1 MRVGLVCPYD
11 WTVPGGVQVHVRD
24 LAVALQRLGHEVSVL
39 APSDDD
45 TDLPPYVVSAGPSF
59 AMAYNG
65 SRAKIAFGPRTTR
78 RVRRWIRQGEFDVLH
93 IHEPLAPSVA
103 ILSCWAARG
112 PIVATWHSSIQRSRA
127 LAAMYPLAQTALEKV
142 SARIAVSEAARQT
155 LVEHMGGDAVLIPN
169 GVDCSRFGTAEP
181 LPGWPGQGG
190 SLFFIGRI
198 DEPRKG
204 LQVLMEALP
213 TIAAARPG
221 VRLLV
226 AGPGDVD
233 EYREALTPDVAQRV
247 TFLGLVSDDDKA
259 RAFRSA
265 DLYVAPNTG
274 GESFGI
280 VLLEAM
286 ASGTPVL
293 ASDLE
298 AFDHVVR
305 GGQAGRL
312 FTNESPED
320 LARVALAMLDDPPGL
335 ARLAEAGRAR
345 ATEFDWVSVA
355 RRIVEVYESVAATG
369 EKVSEDM
376 RGQLV
381 GRLSRLDLGRG
392 EDDRE
397 ES

>member
-1 MRVGLVCPYD
+1 VKVGIVCPYD
-11 WTVPGGVQVHVRD
+11 WSAPGGVQVHVRD

-39 APSDDD
+39 APCDDD
-45 TDLPPYVVSAGPSF
+45 IELPPYVVSAGGAVTLS
-59 AMAYNG
+59 YNG
-65 SRAKIAFGPRTTR
+65 SKAKVAFGPVTTR
-78 RVRRWIRQGEFDVLH
+78 RVRRWIRKGDFDVLH
-93 IHEPLAPSVA
+93 VHEPLSPSVS

-112 PIVATWHSSIQRSRA
+112 PVVATWHSSMQRSRA

-169 GVDCSRFGTAEP
+169 GVDCSAFGGVDP
-181 LPGWPGQGG
+181 LPGWPGEGG
-190 SLFFIGRI
+190 SLLFLGRI

-204 LQVLMEALP
+204 LQVLLEALP
-213 TIAAARPG
+213 AIAERHPQ

-233 EYREALTPDVAQRV
+233 EFRDALAPEVAARV
-247 TFLGLVSDDDKA
+247 DFLGLVSEEVKA
-259 RAFRSA
+259 RAFVST

-293 ASDLE
+293 ASDIE
-298 AFDHVVR
+298 AFRRVVDDGR
-305 GGQAGRL
+305 AGAT
-312 FTNESPED
+312 FVNEDPAD
-320 LARVALAMLDDPPGL
+320 LARVAVRLLDDAAER
-335 ARLAEAGRAR
+335 ARLGREGLLRAR
-345 ATEFDWVSVA
+345 EFDWETVA
-355 RRIVEVYESVAATG
+355 QRVVEVYDAVTVTG
-369 EKVSEDM
+369 EKVSEDF

-381 GRLSRLDLGRG
+381 GRLSRFDRDERG
-392 EDDRE
+392 E
-397 ES
+397 

>member
-1 MRVGLVCPYD
+1 MKVGIVCPYD
-11 WTVPGGVQVHVRD
+11 WSAPGGVQVHVRD

-39 APSDDD
+39 APCDDD
-45 TDLPPYVVSAGPSF
+45 IELPPYVVSAGGAVTLS
-59 AMAYNG
+59 YNG
-65 SRAKIAFGPRTTR
+65 SKAKVAFGPVTTR
-78 RVRRWIRQGEFDVLH
+78 RVRKWIRKGDFDVLH
-93 IHEPLAPSVA
+93 VHEPLSPSVS

-112 PIVATWHSSIQRSRA
+112 PVVATWHSSMQRSRA

-169 GVDCSRFGTAEP
+169 GVDCSAFGGVDP
-181 LPGWPGQGG
+181 LPGWPGEGG
-190 SLFFIGRI
+190 SLLFLGRI

-204 LQVLMEALP
+204 LQVLLEALP
-213 TIAAARPG
+213 AIAERHPQ

-233 EYREALTPDVAQRV
+233 EFRDALAPEVAARV
-247 TFLGLVSDDDKA
+247 AFLGLVSEEVKA
-259 RAFRSA
+259 RAFVSA

-293 ASDLE
+293 ASDIE
-298 AFDHVVR
+298 AFRRVVDDGR
-305 GGQAGRL
+305 AGAT
-312 FTNESPED
+312 FVNEDPAD
-320 LARVALAMLDDPPGL
+320 LARVAVALLDDAAER
-335 ARLAEAGRAR
+335 ARLGREGLLRAR
-345 ATEFDWVSVA
+345 QFDWETVA
-355 RRIVEVYESVAATG
+355 QRVVEVYDAVTVTG
-369 EKVSEDM
+369 EKVSEDF

-381 GRLSRLDLGRG
+381 GRLSRFDRDERG
-392 EDDRE
+392 E
-397 ES
+397 